1 MKKLA
6 LIIPIGI
13 ALFLLTKKATA
24 KTDTLKNLS
33 FKLLSF
39 KFNFKKTLLSILSGK
54 LTFDASLRLTNLQ
67 NEAVDVS
74 NIYLK
79 MFINGSNIANIKH
92 DVVSIP
98 KMNSLTFNPTIE
110 VDINNLGST
119 IKNLYTQ
126 LKKDFSSTS
135 CNNKLQIISNGVIEL
150 KSQIDN
156 IRGTF
161 LIDGSMNVE
170 NVPVQFKQKIAL

>member
-1 MKKLA
+1 VKKLA

-13 ALFLLTKKATA
+13 ALLLLTKKATA
-24 KTDTLKNLS
+24 KSDTLKNLT

-39 KFNFKKTLLSILSGK
+39 KFNLKKSLISILSGK

-67 NEAVDVS
+67 NEAVEVS

-92 DVVSIP
+92 DIVNIP
-98 KMNSLTFNPTIE
+98 KLNSLTFNPTIE

-119 IKNLYTQ
+119 IKNIYQQ
-126 LKKDFSSTS
+126 LKKDFTSSTG
-135 CNNKLQIISNGVIEL
+135 NNKLQIITNGVIAL
-150 KSQIDN
+150 KSEIDKIKGN
-156 IRGTF
+156 F
-161 LIDGSMNVE
+161 LIDGNMNVE
-170 NVPVQFKQKIAL
+170 NVPISFKQNISL

>member
-1 MKKLA
+1 VKKLA

-24 KTDTLKNLS
+24 KSDTLKNLS

-39 KFNFKKTLLSILSGK
+39 KFNLKKSLTSILSGK
-54 LTFDASLRLTNLQ
+54 ITFDANFRLTNLQ
-67 NEAVDVS
+67 NESLDIS

-79 MFINGSNIANIKH
+79 MFINGSNIANIRH
-92 DVVSIP
+92 DVINIP
-98 KMNSLTFNPTIE
+98 KLNSLTFNPTIE

-119 IKNLYTQ
+119 IKNLYSQ

-135 CNNKLQIISNGVIEL
+135 GSNKLQIISNGVIQL

-170 NVPVQFKQKIAL
+170 NVPIQFKQNISL